1 MQSLHIKTFFM
12 LLSNK
17 VVKEGEDE
25 QTPTPQLNTST
36 RMLLGRLTTELSHLT
51 SAGKRSGL
59 IMKGSLKTLR
69 MRLRWLMYFSSL
81 LTSCLTN
88 WS

>member
-1 MQSLHIKTFFM
+1 M
-12 LLSNK
+12 LSSNK
-17 VVKEGEDE
+17 VVKEGEEDE
-25 QTPTPQLNTST
+25 QTPISQPNTS
-36 RMLLGRLTTELSHLT
+36 MLLDRLTTELSHLT